1 MILFYH
7 LMKWTKVKRILKL
20 RNMLTYKWIIK
31 IKMKSQ
37 MKIKLKYLKCTKVYL
52 TNLNNWTISNQI
64 NIMQMPK
71 SLTNTELWTIKIQMN
86 NYQFVVITVVN
97 LNYFQILNYK
107 MVTRKVM
114 VIKVIKF
121 TQKEKIT
128 IINILKTSKTK

>member
-1 MILFYH
+1 MG
-7 LMKWTKVKRILKL
+7 
-20 RNMLTYKWIIK
+20 
-31 IKMKSQ
+31 
-37 MKIKLKYLKCTKVYL
+37 
-52 TNLNNWTISNQI
+52 
-64 NIMQMPK
+64 
-71 SLTNTELWTIKIQMN
+71 KIQMN

-97 LNYFQILNYK
+97 LSYFQIQNYK